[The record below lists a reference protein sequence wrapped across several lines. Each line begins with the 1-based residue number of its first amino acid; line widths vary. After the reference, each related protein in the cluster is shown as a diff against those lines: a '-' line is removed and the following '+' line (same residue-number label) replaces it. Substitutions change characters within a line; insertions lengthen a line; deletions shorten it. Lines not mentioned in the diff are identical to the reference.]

1 MRDPHLENRERAGV
15 VTNEKV
21 LGNFLIARIS
31 LIGTLARWGCYLRYD
46 TCLCGHLQW

>member
-15 VTNEKV
+15 ATNEKV

-31 LIGTLARWGCYLRYD
+31 LNWHACAMGMLSSL
-46 TCLCGHLQW
+46 